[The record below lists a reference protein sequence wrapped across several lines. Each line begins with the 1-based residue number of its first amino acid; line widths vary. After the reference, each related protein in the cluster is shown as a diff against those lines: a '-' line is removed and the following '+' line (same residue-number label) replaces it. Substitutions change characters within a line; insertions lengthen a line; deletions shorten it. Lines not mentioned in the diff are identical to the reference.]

1 MKNEELKNEELRTVT
16 TTNHTPKEG
25 RMTLTATMPATPA
38 EAQRQHGFEAFRPF
52 DLNGLKTYDLTSRPS
67 KVFHDE
73 LGQPVS
79 PNATIEEWL
88 NCLPKQLAAQEL
100 RRVSGHLCRAYREG
114 RMAAAALGGHVIK
127 TGCAPYLIDWIQK
140 GILKAVA
147 LNGSAAIHDFELA
160 IAGKTS
166 ENVSVQLPSG
176 QFGMARETADAFAV
190 AARDGAD
197 NERGLGWALGQHL
210 DSLDCPYAEASLM
223 LAAYRAGIPCTVHVA
238 LGTDIVHMHPHV
250 SGAALGEA
258 SLIDFRR
265 LCSVVAT
272 MERGVWMN
280 LGSAVI
286 MPEVFVKAVAV
297 VNNFGHHLDGLVTVN
312 LDKQVQYRSRVN
324 VIERPSA
331 EGIELIGHHEI
342 LLPLL
347 HAAVACQMARG
358 QTSVPAQ
365 AA

>member
-1 MKNEELKNEELRTVT
+1 
-16 TTNHTPKEG
+16 
-25 RMTLTATMPATPA
+25 MTSASKT
-38 EAQRQHGFEAFRPF
+38 HGALNPPHNQAFAGMRPY
-52 DLNGLKTYDLTSRPS
+52 DLSGLKTYELTSRPS

-73 LGQPVS
+73 LGRPITPETTVDQ
-79 PNATIEEWL
+79 WL
-88 NCLPKQLAAQEL
+88 QSLPKQLASMEL
-100 RRVSGHLCRAYREG
+100 RRVSSHLCRAHREG
-114 RMAAAALGGHVIK
+114 RTTAAALGGHVIK
-127 TGCAPYLIDWIQK
+127 TGCAPYLIDWIDK

-147 LNGSAAIHDFELA
+147 LNGSAAIHDLELA

-166 ENVSVQLPSG
+166 ENVSLQLPGG

-190 AARDGAD
+190 AARNGAE
-197 NERGLGWALGQHL
+197 NELGLGWALGKHL
-210 DSLDCPYAEASLM
+210 DSLGCAHAELSLV

-250 SGAALGEA
+250 SGAALGES
-258 SLIDFRR
+258 SLVDFRR

-286 MPEVFVKAVAV
+286 MPEVFVKAVSV
-297 VNNFGHHLDGLVTVN
+297 VNNFSHSLDGLVTVN
-312 LDKQVQYRSRVN
+312 LDKQIQYRSRVN

-342 LLPLL
+342 MIPLL
-347 HAAVACQMARG
+347 HAAVACQMSRA
-358 QTSVPAQ
+358 QSTAPAQ